1 MVNTSQFDAEGHLRI
16 ARAVEG
22 LDEAWG
28 RGEPIALEDVLR
40 EVDDAERTELLREAL
55 HVELEHRRAR
65 GETPTVEEYERRF
78 PGDLVLIQ
86 SVFAEPT
93 TVPVP
98 GPLPE
103 PTDRDAMETVAKAEP
118 EETLLREDPV
128 GPTSAAIDVE
138 TRVPVD
144 VPTLASG
151 IDTNGPHGK
160 GLRSGL
166 GDQPHGGGL
175 FGYDLLAELGRGGM
189 GVVFKARQR
198 GLNRLVALK
207 VIREGRHA
215 HPEHLARFR
224 IEAEAVARLRHPNI
238 LQIYEIGEWDEG
250 PFVALELLEGGS
262 LADRING
269 TPQPARS
276 AAELLVTLA
285 RAVDAAHRAG
295 IIHRDLKPSNVL
307 FDSDGQ
313 PKVADFGLAKRME
326 VEQGDTQTG
335 QVMGTPS
342 YMAPEQALGQLDRIG
357 PATDVYA
364 LGAILYELLTGRPPF
379 KAPSALET
387 IAQVTHDEPVPPS
400 RLQSRV
406 PRDLETICLKCLAKE
421 PPKRYA
427 AAQELADDLAR
438 YLNGEPIRAR
448 RTPVWERG
456 VKWARRR
463 PTTATLLALGL
474 LTTLVLIGI
483 GIRSRADRRAQ
494 EQRRAEQ
501 VASWRKASDETI
513 FKGQGLLAR
522 KRWTEARELLT
533 NRRTEIRNEDLLADL
548 RARADTLIA
557 QANQGLAEQEE
568 EDQDHQ
574 RYEQFLQH
582 RKQALFYET
591 QFTGLDLP
599 GSEEATRQ
607 SAHAALGLFAAPGRG
622 DAWTLGTLPASL
634 TADERTEITA
644 GCYELLLIL
653 AGAAD
658 RPERGLTIL
667 DRAAALHPPTRA
679 YHLRR
684 AACLERAGDLAG
696 ARREREEAGRLEPS
710 SALDHFL
717 IGQERYKRDD
727 WRGALPHFEAALRV
741 QPDHFWAHALSAV
754 CCLQLNRPAEARSEL
769 ISCFQREREFAWLY
783 VLRGF
788 ALSQAAVRP
797 GAEADAT
804 RLFHAAED
812 DFRQGE
818 SLLKQSADEELRYVL
833 LVNRGLMWFQRRELD
848 RAGDDLRAAIRLNDR
863 HFQAFAALAKVEQE
877 RGQPEDAFAQYT
889 EAIRL
894 RPAWAPLY
902 RSRADVFLNRADLD
916 ETRHRQILD
925 DLDQAIQREK
935 SGSPVLARDQT
946 NRAKLLLRD
955 GREPEALAACEAA
968 LKIEPAYQEAH
979 LLRLQ
984 ALLRLKR
991 YDDLLASCQA
1001 LVDRGKAS
1009 FDVFA
1014 LRALARTSLKDY
1026 VGAIED
1032 DTQALAL
1039 RPDSAPVLTR
1049 RGWLYLIEQ
1058 SPKLAL
1064 RDFERS
1070 IAHDPKNGD
1079 AHNGR
1084 GTARLRLGD
1093 LRGAVADAEEALRLG
1108 EPTARLSY
1116 DAARIYAQASLATSA
1131 DPRRKPRHSAPLANR
1146 YRARAL
1152 SLLAESRSRLP
1163 ADRRDE
1169 FWRTQV
1175 QSDPD
1180 LRPILSRVNFTTTPA
1195 PPSSQPDR
1203 QTTPDQ

>member
-1 MVNTSQFDAEGHLRI
+1 MANTSQFDGEVHLRI
-16 ARAVEG
+16 ARAVEC
-22 LDEAWG
+22 LDLSWR
-28 RGEPIALEDVLR
+28 RGEPIPLEDLLH
-40 EVDDAERTELLREAL
+40 DINPAERAELLREAL
-55 HVELEHRRAR
+55 QVELEHRRAR
-65 GETPTVEEYERRF
+65 GEAPAVEEYERRF
-78 PGDLVLIQ
+78 PCDLAIIRPAFTEPGDTD
-86 SVFAEPT
+86 ATET
-93 TVPVP
+93 EAKP
-98 GPLPE
+98 G
-103 PTDRDAMETVAKAEP
+103 RV
-118 EETLLREDPV
+118 ETLLPEEPV
-128 GPTSAAIDVE
+128 GPSSAVIGME
-138 TRVPVD
+138 TRMPID
-144 VPTLASG
+144 VPTLSSE
-151 IDTNGPHGK
+151 IDTNGQK
-160 GLRSGL
+160 ESGLRS
-166 GDQPHGGGL
+166 DPRNAPRGGGIS
-175 FGYDLLAELGRGGM
+175 GYDLLAELGRGGM

-207 VIREGRHA
+207 VIRQGRYA

-269 TPQPARS
+269 TPQPS
-276 AAELLVTLA
+276 LPAAELVATLA

-307 FDSDGQ
+307 FDADGQ

-326 VEQGDTQTG
+326 VKQGDTQTG

-342 YMAPEQALGQLDRIG
+342 YMAPEQALGQIDRIG

-364 LGAILYELLTGRPPF
+364 LGAILYEMLTGRPPF
-379 KAPSALET
+379 KGPSALET

-400 RLQSRV
+400 RLQPRV
-406 PRDLETICLKCLAKE
+406 SRDLETICLKCLAKE
-421 PPKRYA
+421 PARRYA
-427 AAQELADDLAR
+427 AAQELADDLTR
-438 YLNGEPIRAR
+438 HLNGEPIRAR

-474 LTTLVLIGI
+474 LTSLVLTGA
-483 GIRSRADRRAQ
+483 GLRYNADRRAQ
-494 EQRRAEQ
+494 QRLETRR
-501 VASWRKASDETI
+501 VTDLRSRSDQTLFES
-513 FKGQGLLAR
+513 QGLLAR
-522 KRWTEARELLT
+522 KRWNEAREVLT
-533 NRRTEIRNEDLLADL
+533 NLRTEIRNEGQLADL
-548 RARADTLIA
+548 RARAEGLIA
-557 QANQGLAEQEE
+557 QADQGLAGQEAE
-568 EDQDHQ
+568 NQDRQ
-574 RYEQFLQH
+574 RFEQFLQH
-582 RKQALFYET
+582 RKAALFHET

-599 GSEEATRQ
+599 GNEEASRQ
-607 SAHAALGLFAAPGRG
+607 SAQAALDLFAAPGHG

-634 TADERTEITA
+634 TAQEQTEITE

-653 AGAAD
+653 AGAIDLPA
-658 RPERGLTIL
+658 RGLAIL

-684 AACLERAGDLAG
+684 AACLDRAGDAAG
-696 ARREREEAGRLEPS
+696 ARRAREEAGRLEPS

-717 IGQERYKRDD
+717 IGQEQYRRGD
-727 WRGALPHFEAALRV
+727 WRGALPHFEAALRL

-754 CCLQLNRPAEARSEL
+754 CCLQLIRPAEARSEL
-769 ISCFQREREFAWLY
+769 NSCLQRERDFAWLY

-788 ALSQAAVRP
+788 ASSQAAARAVA
-797 GAEADAT
+797 GEDAT
-804 RLFHAAED
+804 TQFQAAET
-812 DFRQGE
+812 DFGRAETILDQHP
-818 SLLKQSADEELRYVL
+818 DEELRYVL
-833 LVNRGLMWFQRRELD
+833 LVDRGLMWYQRRELEK
-848 RAGDDLRAAIRLNDR
+848 AGADLRAAIQLNDR
-863 HFQAFAALAKVEQE
+863 HFQAYAALAKVEQD
-877 RGQPEDAFAQYT
+877 RGKPADAFAQYT

-902 RSRADVFLNRADLD
+902 RGRADVFLDRDDLD
-916 ETRHRQILD
+916 DARRRQVLD
-925 DLDQAIQREK
+925 DLNQAIEYEK
-935 SGSPVLARDQT
+935 PGSSVLARDQT
-946 NRAKLLLRD
+946 NRARLLLHD

-968 LKIEPAYQEAH
+968 LKNDPAYPEAH
-979 LLRLQ
+979 LFRLQ

-991 YDDLLASCQA
+991 YDELLASCKA
-1001 LVDRGKAS
+1001 LVEQGKGS

-1026 VGAIED
+1026 SGAIED

-1039 RPDSAPVLTR
+1039 RPDSSPVLTR

-1064 RDFERS
+1064 RDFERA
-1070 IAHDPKNGD
+1070 IAHDPKNSD

-1093 LRGAVADAEEALRLG
+1093 VRGAVADAEEALRLG
-1108 EPTARLSY
+1108 APTARLSY
-1116 DAARIYAQASLATSA
+1116 DAARIYAQASLSAPA
-1131 DPRRKPRHSAPLANR
+1131 DPRRRFRGAPSLADR

-1152 SLLAESRSRLP
+1152 SLLNESRSRLP

-1180 LRPILSRVNFTTTPA
+1180 LRPILPRLNLAATPAPPTTPE

-1203 QTTPDQ
+1203 RGTPDQGGTPR